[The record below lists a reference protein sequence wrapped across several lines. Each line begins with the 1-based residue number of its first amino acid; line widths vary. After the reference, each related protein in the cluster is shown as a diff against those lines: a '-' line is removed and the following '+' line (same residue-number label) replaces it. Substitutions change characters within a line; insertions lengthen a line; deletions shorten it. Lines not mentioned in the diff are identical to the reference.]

1 MQDELS
7 LEASGLATVRLM
19 NGTWAS
25 YLQRG
30 FDEFK
35 RTGARHRADGSKY
48 LVQRMK
54 MTRPTT
60 YSHCVRVAR
69 LAHATGRVLG
79 FSDVQ
84 LKQLG
89 RAAMLH
95 DIGKIFV
102 PENVLN
108 RPRKPNRVEYF
119 VLRLHPTFGAILVS
133 YFGLPAALRIR
144 TQHHH
149 ERWDGKGYPH
159 KLSGEEIPQM
169 ARVLQ
174 VADTYDA
181 MTDDRPY
188 RKPAT
193 HDEAIAE
200 LLRCSGN
207 QFDPRMVTAFLDAIN
222 ARTLS
227 TQARMRA
234 ATN

>member
-1 MQDELS
+1 MQDELT

-19 NGTWAS
+19 NGTWSS
-25 YLQRG
+25 YLQRS
-30 FDEFK
+30 FEQFK
-35 RTGARHRADGSKY
+35 ETGVRHRADGSKF

-54 MTRPTT
+54 VTRPTT
-60 YSHCVRVAR
+60 YQHCVRVAR
-69 LAHATGRVLG
+69 LAHCTGRVLG
-79 FSDVQ
+79 FDDNQ

-89 RAAMLH
+89 RAAMMH

-108 RPRKPNRVEYF
+108 RPRKPNAVEQF

-144 TQHHH
+144 TQYHH

-159 KLSGEEIPQM
+159 KLSGEDIPQM
-169 ARVLQ
+169 ARIVQ

-181 MTDDRPY
+181 MTFERPY

-193 HDEAIAE
+193 HEEAVAE
-200 LLRCSGN
+200 LHKCSGN
-207 QFDPRMVTAFLDAIN
+207 QFDPRMVEAFLDAIDTPCVKN
-222 ARTLS
+222 AD
-227 TQARMRA
+227 ADI
-234 ATN
+234 